1 MNTATKERP
10 ILFRPELVRK
20 ILDGKKTQT
29 RRPVKAANVDQI
41 ETDED
46 GRFLFM
52 HAPDCPS
59 YCDYACA
66 ASGEIFD
73 KHIGWTPWGSNP
85 KHWGSLWVRETWA
98 RCIDNVGIQMV
109 TYRASPTCGRAI
121 LFADDGEGD
130 HVGTQAHDNVPA
142 CTGPWKPSIHM
153 PRWAC
158 RLRLEIKDVRVER
171 VQDISEADAVAEGM
185 ERIELTS
192 GILPDIEPPFN
203 RVHPMT
209 STYAEAFRQ
218 AWEKAYKGSWQ
229 RNDWVWVLSFEVCDE

>member
-1 MNTATKERP
+1 MSTTTKEHP

-29 RRPVKAANVDQI
+29 RRPVKAAHVDQI

-46 GRFLFM
+46 GRFVFM

-66 ASGEIFD
+66 AAGEIFD

-85 KHWGSLWVRETWA
+85 KHWGALWVRETWGA
-98 RCIDNVGIQMV
+98 GWADG
-109 TYRASPTCGRAI
+109 CGGYSALCPSGCDRKKPDKYFY
-121 LFADDGEGD
+121 LADGWDESQGR
-130 HVGTQAHDNVPA
+130 H
-142 CTGPWKPSIHM
+142 CWRPSIHM
-153 PRWAC
+153 PKEAC
-158 RLRLEIKDVRVER
+158 RLRLEITGVRVER
-171 VQDISEADAVAEGM
+171 VQSISESDAVAEGM

-192 GILPDIEPPFN
+192 DTMPGVEPPFN

-209 STYAEAFRQ
+209 STYAAAFEQ
-218 AWEKAYKGSWQ
+218 AWEKAYPGSWAK
-229 RNDWVWVLSFEVCDE
+229 NEWVWAISFKRIT